1 MTFCKKTGT
10 WIGNEE
16 DVNWDLM
23 SEADVAS
30 EDHDAPPPA
39 APTRATLVP
48 TSSATNIAVLRE
60 FDVTDAL
67 AAEWAESAESAQHEL
82 ASIAFPTAAS
92 APGSDPDLA
101 MPDAA
106 LRHSLLRRVVA
117 DCERAGSALRRSR
130 SSSALVITPRN
141 RSPSFGSRA
150 VTSAPPAAALS
161 ASAVGLSLSGISET
175 PVSRAE
181 IDDTESDI
189 DDAFEVGDLSARLR
203 AQRSPRR
210 SLTKPG
216 STANLPVLTFQALQA
231 LSNSA
236 ALSSPVKRPGLHRR
250 SGSSNGDNESASSA
264 FGPRTSARLPTLA
277 QPTLP
282 MVGESHAVEPT
293 TSAAV
298 LFAASLSERRA
309 TTETVQQQR
318 RRGPASASVA
328 RVVDPNDL
336 SAYADINAVFA
347 ATPLVASSAPQF
359 VSLATA
365 ATGYTMSGDFWVPET
380 PYRPRAGELA
390 PQPPSSSSAAV
401 PAAAA
406 AKMLSSA
413 GTATRPVQRSKAA
426 VVATVAARTM
436 SPQFL
441 ISRTGAWLKSN

>member
-1 MTFCKKTGT
+1 
-10 WIGNEE
+10 
-16 DVNWDLM
+16 
-23 SEADVAS
+23 
-30 EDHDAPPPA
+30 
-39 APTRATLVP
+39 VP

-92 APGSDPDLA
+92 APGADPDLA

-150 VTSAPPAAALS
+150 VTSAPPAATLS
-161 ASAVGLSLSGISET
+161 ASAVGLSLSGVSET
-175 PVSRAE
+175 PASRAE

-216 STANLPVLTFQALQA
+216 STANLPALTFQALQA

-250 SGSSNGDNESASSA
+250 SGSSNGDESASSA
-264 FGPRTSARLPTLA
+264 FGPRASTRLQTLA
-277 QPTLP
+277 QPTLS
-282 MVGESHAVEPT
+282 MVGELHAVEPT

-309 TTETVQQQR
+309 TTETMQQR
-318 RRGPASASVA
+318 RRVPASASVA

-365 ATGYTMSGDFWVPET
+365 TGYTMSGDFWVPET

-406 AKMLSSA
+406 AAKLLSSA
-413 GTATRPVQRSKAA
+413 GTATQPAAAMQRSKAA
-426 VVATVAARTM
+426 AAVAATVAARTM